1 MYLTNEPTIKA
12 LLLIIMPF
20 LFIKNP
26 LVSVYFFFTSV
37 IAGLPVPGTCTVK
50 VISASS
56 INRKEIN
63 KRKGTKDSS
72 NS

>member
-1 MYLTNEPTIKA
+1 MYLTNEPTIEA

-20 LFIKNP
+20 LFIKKT
-26 LVSVYFFFTSV
+26 LSVYFFFTSV